1 MTEPE
6 QKFELGQKF
15 KKEYPPEAEA
25 WCEKNGATMEATV
38 DLEYTIVPE
47 RKKTEEE
54 LIDEAEDTRSMIIQE
69 GDWLA
74 LRELERK
81 ALDPDYQIN
90 MKLLEYRKFLRDFDK
105 RPDWWKEEIPT
116 LKEWKDAHKES

>member
-15 KKEYPPEAEA
+15 EGEYPPEAAA
-25 WCEKNGATMEATV
+25 WCEKNGATMEGN
-38 DLEYTIVPE
+38 LNFSYTIVPKPE
-47 RKKTEEE
+47 KSEEE
-54 LIDEAEDTRSMIIQE
+54 FIDEAEEMRAVIIQE
-69 GDWLA
+69 WDWLA

-90 MKLLEYRKFLRDFDK
+90 RKLLEYRKFLRDFDK
-105 RPDWWKEEIPT
+105 RPNWWKEKIPT
-116 LKEWKDAHKES
+116 LKEWKDANSKG